1 MERIERIVRIE
12 GASEG
17 DLGGKGGG
25 VTDILVRVVDVWY
38 LVCLSSV
45 VRV

>member
-1 MERIERIVRIE
+1 MDRIVRIE

-25 VTDILVRVVDVWY
+25 VTDILARVVDVRY
-38 LVCLSSV
+38 LVCLSV